1 MLIFKS
7 KNKLL
12 VIGVLLLIAIHSLNT
27 VFLSFIIS
35 NVISAATAQSMEIFI
50 KYLVIGIIGFIFFMI
65 IGVLIAKFKSK
76 AIKLQNTEI
85 KETMI
90 NYIVR
95 NSKYN
100 DDEKKN
106 LSLLTNDLKQLESKG
121 IEAEYNIANLVF
133 TFTFALVASFMYDVW
148 IALAFL
154 VGSILAVL
162 IAQIFKNKI
171 NLDSN
176 NWRSANASYTNKL
189 KGYLLGMETVKTYQV
204 EDLVIKN
211 ASNEANKME
220 SKLEKMNFSVES
232 TNQILYVSVMILSFL
247 LPLGIGVFRMIEFGV
262 TFAAFMAIV
271 QLSNSLRSPA
281 LQSTQVVN
289 EYSTTKPIKK
299 IYLNALNENKE
310 VLKKEVV
317 NNFSKIKILNANL
330 KFNNQVIFDSLNFEV
345 KKNDKILV
353 IGPSGIGKSTL
364 LRVIQQTVEL
374 NSGTYYLDNEKSNKD
389 ISKLFSLIRQQ
400 PLIFDETIFYNITLG
415 EHFSE
420 EKVINAAK
428 LALLDDVIDEKGLNY
443 YVGENGKNLSVG
455 ELQRIEIARALIRK
469 RPIILADEITSSL
482 DNKKANL
489 IRKNLLEQNI
499 TLIEVAHNINDNEK
513 LLYTK
518 VWDLQNL
525 EKIK

>member
-12 VIGVLLLIAIHSLNT
+12 VIGTLLLIAIHSLNT
-27 VFLSFIIS
+27 VFLSVIIG
-35 NVISAATAQSMEIFI
+35 NVITAATEKSMDIFI
-50 KYLVIGIIGFIFFMI
+50 NYLIIGILGFLFFMI

-100 DDEKKN
+100 DDEKES
-106 LSLLTNDLKQLESKG
+106 LSLLTNDLKQLETKG
-121 IEAEYNIANLVF
+121 IEAEYNIVNLVF
-133 TFTFALVASFMYDVW
+133 TFTFALIGSFTYDVW
-148 IALAFL
+148 ITVAFL
-154 VGSILAVL
+154 IGSILSVL
-162 IAQIFKNKI
+162 IAELFKNKI
-171 NLDSN
+171 NRDSN
-176 NWRSANASYTNKL
+176 NWRIANASYTNKL

-204 EDLVIKN
+204 EDIVIKN
-211 ASNEANKME
+211 AATEANKME
-220 SKLEKMNFSVES
+220 TKLEKMNFSVES
-232 TNQILYVSVMILSFL
+232 TNQILYVGVMILSFL
-247 LPLGIGVFRMIEFGV
+247 IPLGIGVYRMIEFGV
-262 TFAAFMAIV
+262 TFSAFMAIV
-271 QLSNSLRSPA
+271 QLSNSLRTPA

-299 IYLNALNENKE
+299 TYLKVLNENKAGS
-310 VLKKEVV
+310 KKAAV
-317 NNFSKIKILNANL
+317 NDFRKIEILNANL
-330 KFNNQVIFDSLNFEV
+330 KFNDQEIFNNLNLEV
-345 KKNDKILV
+345 NKNDKILV
-353 IGPSGIGKSTL
+353 VGPSGIGKSTL

-374 NSGTYYLDNEKSNKD
+374 NSGTYYLDNQKSNKD

-420 EKVINAAK
+420 EEVINAAK

-443 YVGENGKNLSVG
+443 HVGENGKNLSVG

-469 RPIILADEITSSL
+469 RPIVLADEITSSL
-482 DNKKANL
+482 DSNKSNL
-489 IRKNLLEQNI
+489 IRKNLLDQNI
-499 TLIEVAHNINDNEK
+499 TLIEVSHNINDNDK
-513 LLYTK
+513 SLYTK

-525 EKIK
+525 KK